1 MSPILTISQIPLQFY
16 RERRWLQRRMLP
28 LVCILGGL
36 AVSSAIGTFVY
47 APLWV
52 GAGLLALPT
61 ILVLLVWRTTLHR
74 SNTVEFYDDSL
85 LLRDYR
91 GKIIRKVN
99 YRDVLYAKTFELNYV
114 GRGAK
119 IGNVSVR
126 CICLWLVETPRLREQ
141 DDTFLELTKWNEL
154 FLFAHDGRAETIL
167 REKVS
172 FENK

>member
-1 MSPILTISQIPLQFY
+1 MSPILAIPQIPMQFY
-16 RERRWLQRRMLP
+16 RERRWLKRRMLP

-36 AVSSAIGTFVY
+36 AVGSMIGAFVY
-47 APLWV
+47 APLWFC
-52 GAGLLALPT
+52 AGLLAFLNIP
-61 ILVLLVWRTTLHR
+61 VLLVWQTALHR

-99 YRDVLYAKTFELNYV
+99 YRDVLYAKTVELNYA

-119 IGNVSVR
+119 IGNASVR

-154 FLFAHDGRAETIL
+154 FLFAHDEDVETL
-167 REKVS
+167 LCEKVS